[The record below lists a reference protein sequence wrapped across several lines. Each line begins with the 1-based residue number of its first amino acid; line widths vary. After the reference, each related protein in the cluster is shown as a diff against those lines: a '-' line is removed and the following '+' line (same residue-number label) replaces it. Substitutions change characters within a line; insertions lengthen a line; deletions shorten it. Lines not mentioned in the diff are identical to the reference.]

1 MRRLYL
7 NKHFG
12 KKAISMPASSSMAKP
27 SLTSSSLTSN
37 GPA

>member
-1 MRRLYL
+1 MLRLYL

-12 KKAISMPASSSMAKP
+12 EKADCMPDSSSP
-27 SLTSSSLTSN
+27 TSN